1 MAKESLYELTE
12 QYAAV
17 RDMLFD
23 EDVDE
28 QVINDTLASIE
39 GAIEVKADNYAK
51 IIREMNATAEMIK
64 QEEVRLAARRKSL
77 ENRSA
82 ALKDRLEENMRF
94 IDKKKFKTDLFSF
107 NIQTNGGTQ
116 PLWVSEDI
124 SEIPMRFLVQAD
136 PEPNNTAIREY
147 LKNHEV
153 DWAKLLPRGESL
165 RIR

>member
-28 QVINDTLASIE
+28 QVINDTLESIE

-51 IIREMNATAEMIK
+51 IIREMNATAAVIK
-64 QEEVRLAARRKSL
+64 QEEARLAARRKSL

-82 ALKDRLEENMRF
+82 ALKNRLEENMRF
-94 IDKKKFKTDLFSF
+94 IGKKKFKTDLFSF
-107 NIQTNGGTQ
+107 NIQTNGGLQ
-116 PLWVSEDI
+116 PLYVSEDI

-136 PEPNNTAIREY
+136 PEPNNAAIREY
-147 LKNHEV
+147 LKDHEV

>member
-1 MAKESLYELTE
+1 MYKTMESLYELTE

-28 QVINDTLASIE
+28 QVINDTLESIE
-39 GAIEVKADNYAK
+39 GAIEMKADNSA
-51 IIREMNATAEMIK
+51 AVIK

-107 NIQTNGGTQ
+107 NIQTNGGLQ
-116 PLWVSEDI
+116 PLQVSDDI
-124 SEIPMRFLVQAD
+124 NDIPRKFLVQAD
-136 PEPNNTAIREY
+136 PEPNNAAIREY

-153 DWAKLLPRGESL
+153 EWAKLLPRGESL